1 MRVAGVPLEQV
12 ADGDAERPAGR
23 RGLIKIGAVAV
34 AAVVVVGGG
43 AVGAM
48 AMTGGSESKD
58 TLASAPLADPAP
70 SQPSEAELK
79 AAETE
84 RLKLAEGRASRAA
97 RKDFA
102 KRPVLAAKGT
112 PLPTKTPKKDPGPI
126 TAGNPV
132 PAGEAQEIAKRLL
145 PGFGFEPSTQ
155 FGCLVQLWNRESGW
169 RVNAANPSGAYG
181 IPQALPGSKMAS
193 AGPNWRTNPTT
204 QIKWGLGYIKSRYKT
219 PCGAWSAFQSQ
230 GWY

>member
-1 MRVAGVPLEQV
+1 VAGAPLEQV
-12 ADGDAERPAGR
+12 ADGDAGRPAGR

-34 AAVVVVGGG
+34 AAAVVVGGG
-43 AVGAM
+43 TVGAM
-48 AMTGGSESKD
+48 AMTGGSEDKG
-58 TLASAPLADPAP
+58 TVVSAPIADPVR

-84 RLKLAEGRASRAA
+84 RLKLAGQRASRAA
-97 RKDFA
+97 RKDFV
-102 KRPVLAAKGT
+102 KRAALAPKGT
-112 PLPTKTPKKDPGPI
+112 PLPTKTPKKDPAPI
-126 TAGNPV
+126 TVGNPV
-132 PAGEAQEIAKRLL
+132 PVGEAQRIARKLL
-145 PGFGFEPSTQ
+145 PGFGFEPSTH
-155 FGCLVQLWNRESGW
+155 FGCLVQLWDRESGW

-181 IPQALPGSKMAS
+181 IPQALPGSKMAN

-219 PCGAWSAFQSQ
+219 PCGAWSAFRSQ